1 MARPPA
7 TQLDVSIL
15 GREYRVACG
24 DHEREAL
31 LEAVALLDGRMRE
44 IRDAG
49 KVTGAERIAVMAALN
64 IANDL
69 LRERK
74 ETAAMAQGPIDGAE
88 TSGRIHR
95 MHVALDAALGEQ
107 DKLF

>member
-1 MARPPA
+1 
-7 TQLDVSIL
+7 
-15 GREYRVACG
+15 
-24 DHEREAL
+24 
-31 LEAVALLDGRMRE
+31 
-44 IRDAG
+44 
-49 KVTGAERIAVMAALN
+49 MAALN

-74 ETAAMAQGPIDGAE
+74 ETAPRAQGPIDGAE

-95 MHVALDAALGEQ
+95 MHVALDAALGQQ